1 MKKTPDV
8 FSGPTGP
15 LSGLTILDLTRVL
28 SGPYCTMLAA
38 DMGARVIKVEH
49 PRRGDDTRAWGP
61 PFVDGE
67 SAYYLSINR
76 NKESVALDYTTA
88 GGRAILDALIDR
100 ADVLVENFRP
110 GTLEDRGLGY
120 AALAETHPGLIY
132 VSISGFGH
140 NGPRRDEAGYDA
152 VIQAESGL
160 MSVTGTPDGPAVRL
174 GVAITDI
181 AAGMFAFQGLLLA
194 LLAKTRT
201 GRGQHVDL
209 GLLDATTALLTYQA
223 GRYFATGSS
232 PERLGNQHALIAPY
246 NTFNT
251 ANGVL
256 ILAIGND
263 DQFQRFCSA
272 AHLTDVAADPRF
284 ATNANRVQHYDALHA
299 LVESALATD
308 SAAAWTSR
316 LRDAGVPCGAVRSV
330 ADALSDPQIIA
341 RAMVESVDHPTIGP
355 LPVLGVPVKLSE
367 TPGSIRLPP
376 PRLGE
381 HTASVLAHDLGYD
394 EARIAALAESGAVRV
409 IRA

>member
-1 MKKTPDV
+1 MKKIPDV
-8 FSGPTGP
+8 ISGP
-15 LSGLTILDLTRVL
+15 LAGLTILDLTRVL

-61 PFVDGE
+61 PFMEGE

-76 NKESVALDYTTA
+76 NKESVALDFTTA
-88 GGRAILDALIDR
+88 DGRAILDALIAR

-120 AALAETHPGLIY
+120 AAVAKAHPGLIY

-140 NGPRRDEAGYDA
+140 TGPRREEAGYDA

-194 LLAKTRT
+194 LIAKSRT

-223 GRYFATGSS
+223 GRYFATGAS

-251 ANGVL
+251 AGGVL
-256 ILAIGND
+256 VLAIGND
-263 DQFQRFCSA
+263 DQFQRFCA
-272 AHLTDVAADPRF
+272 AAGLATVGADPRF
-284 ATNANRVQHYDALHA
+284 ATNAGRVQHYDVLHP
-299 LVESALATD
+299 LVEQALATD
-308 SAAAWTSR
+308 TAAAWATR
-316 LRDAGVPCGAVRSV
+316 LRNAGVPCGAVRSV
-330 ADALSDPQIIA
+330 ADALSDPQILA

-355 LPVLGVPVKLSE
+355 IQVLGVPVKLSE
-367 TPGSIRLPP
+367 TPGSVRLPP

-381 HTASVLAHDLGYD
+381 HTVSVLKNDLGFD
-394 EARIAALAESGAVRV
+394 EARIIALAASG
-409 IRA
+409 